1 MRKNFESKIIS
12 SVLWIL
18 FFSSLALFGF
28 QIAYGSKTLTIFQLQ
43 ISALDIVFAIRVDP
57 LSCVMFTM
65 VSLLSAIVGQYALRY
80 LDGESRQGYFYKFL
94 LTTVLFVVMLVLSS
108 NLIMFFSAWLGMS
121 WGLHRLLLYHSNRP
135 AAVYA
140 ARKKFLV
147 SRLGDVAVLA
157 AIGLIYHI
165 FGTFEFAEIFSQVEA
180 GATAKSHQAVFSM
193 AAILLAASAMTK
205 SAQVPFHF
213 WLPETM
219 ETPTPVSALMHAGI
233 INAGGFL
240 VLRLSPLISHSTFAS
255 AMLATC
261 GALTA
266 VYGALVMSTQNN
278 IKTKLAYSTIS
289 QMGMMMF
296 ACGIHA
302 YSFALFHII
311 SHSFY
316 KAYAFLTTGTL
327 VEERKRDTLKFSSIG
342 LGFLISTVVAAFGIV
357 YFANFWQS
365 GIYLPSVTYISVIL
379 LCLLQVGHVN
389 HPSKYFYAIA
399 FSTIVFAVGIYTA
412 LEIALSSFVS
422 IQGSSEPSLF
432 VNFFALTIFASGLFL
447 SRFLMESQTR
457 ISQMLYMFLWNGGYF
472 GVHTNRI
479 LSRRWSA

>member
-1 MRKNFESKIIS
+1 MRKNFESKMIS

-18 FFSSLALFGF
+18 FFASLALFGF
-28 QIAYGSKTLTIFQLQ
+28 QITFGSKTLNIFQFQ
-43 ISALDIVFAIRVDP
+43 ISTLEIAFAIRIDP
-57 LSCVMFTM
+57 LSCLMFAM
-65 VSLLSAIVGQYALRY
+65 VSLLSAVVGQYALRY

-94 LTTVLFVVMLVLSS
+94 LTTVLFVVLLVLSS
-108 NLIMFFSAWLGMS
+108 NLVMFFIAWFGMS
-121 WGLHRLLLYHSNRP
+121 WGLNRLLLYHSNRP

-147 SRLGDVAVLA
+147 SRLGDVAVLG

-165 FGTFEFAEIFSQVEA
+165 FGTFEFAEIFSQVET
-180 GATAKSHQAVFSM
+180 GTSTQNDQAVFSI
-193 AAILLAASAMTK
+193 AAILLAAGAMTK

-240 VLRLSPLISHSTFAS
+240 VLRLSPLISHSIFAS

-266 VYGALVMSTQNN
+266 IYGALVMSTQNN

-311 SHSFY
+311 AHSFY

-327 VEERKRDTLKFSSIG
+327 VEERKHHNLEFSHLG
-342 LGFLISTVVAAFGIV
+342 LGFIFTAIIAVFSIV
-357 YFANFWQS
+357 FFANFWKS
-365 GIYLPSVTYISVIL
+365 GLYLPNATYISVIL
-379 LCLLQVGHVN
+379 LGLLQAGKVN
-389 HPSKYFYAIA
+389 HPPKHFYLIA
-399 FSTIVFAVGIYTA
+399 CATIVISVGIYTA
-412 LEIALSSFVS
+412 LENVVSSFVS
-422 IQGSSEPSLF
+422 IQEASEPRLV
-432 VNFFALTIFASGLFL
+432 VNCFALTIFASGLLL
-447 SRFLMESQTR
+447 SRFLMESQTKM
-457 ISQMLYMFLWNGGYF
+457 SQMLYMFIWNGGYF
-472 GVHTNRI
+472 GVRTNRI
-479 LSRRWSA
+479 LSRIWSA